1 MWAGTRKGEE
11 EKTAGDGIVTA
22 EGGEQRKEGRDW
34 RGEKTEKMERMGRGE
49 EKSRPHGHL

>member
-1 MWAGTRKGEE
+1 VWAGTRKGEE